1 MVSEDRRE
9 WRVNVI
15 IVKRLEPAA
24 GRLTLFDR
32 KRGAL
37 INWATVKA
45 MLALSE
51 VIANKPIVP
60 RLQKNKGKR
69 WLPSYAFSKPF
80 LTTI

>member
-37 INWATVKA
+37 IN
-45 MLALSE
+45 
-51 VIANKPIVP
+51 
-60 RLQKNKGKR
+60 
-69 WLPSYAFSKPF
+69 
-80 LTTI
+80 